1 MWSKESIRTLLNTND
16 KAVAR
21 AILALYSRQTADE
34 QQSENTKHQ
43 NNIGFNAFDSK
54 IMSSFA
60 KTLHTKKILSEKQI
74 ACSRKL
80 LQKYAGQLASIANE
94 KMVG

>member
-1 MWSKESIRTLLNTND
+1 
-16 KAVAR
+16 
-21 AILALYSRQTADE
+21 
-34 QQSENTKHQ
+34 
-43 NNIGFNAFDSK
+43 
-54 IMSSFA
+54 MSSFA

-94 KMVG
+94 KVVG